1 MSPVQVVRSV
11 RLRQVHHAL
20 LDTEFCSNNGL
31 QSVSDVSQYFGFA
44 SRSQFTKYY
53 KIELMETPGRTLMR
67 RRHQEKN
74 F

>member
-20 LDTEFCSNNGL
+20 LDTEFCAINGL

-44 SRSQFTKYY
+44 SRSQ
-53 KIELMETPGRTLMR
+53 L
-67 RRHQEKN
+67 N
-74 F
+74 